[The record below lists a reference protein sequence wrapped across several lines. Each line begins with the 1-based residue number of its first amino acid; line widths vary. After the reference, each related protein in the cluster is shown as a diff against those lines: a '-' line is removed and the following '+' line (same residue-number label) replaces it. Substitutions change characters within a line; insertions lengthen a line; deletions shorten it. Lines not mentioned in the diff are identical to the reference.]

1 MYLSVLIFLVACVFA
16 AQIILCFG
24 RKRLMLRLLPTA
36 LSALAAVICG
46 VMCMIL
52 TGWDV
57 FAWMIFL
64 FCFLIMLGACALA
77 WLIRAIVWF
86 VKRRSAAK

>member
-1 MYLSVLIFLVACVFA
+1 MYLPMLILLVSCVFA
-16 AQIILCFG
+16 AQIFLCFKA
-24 RKRLMLRLLPTA
+24 RRLVVRLLPTV
-36 LSALAAVICG
+36 LSDLAAMVCG

-77 WLIRAIVWF
+77 WLIWAIVWF